1 MAESYKQ
8 WTMPLMARWVLGV
21 VTPIRKVP
29 MCRGYGN
36 LAPVSKLS
44 LDVSVRWSEQERI
57 SGSSPCDTYIRPA
70 TTDFN
75 T

>member
-1 MAESYKQ
+1 MAGPCKQ
-8 WTMPLMARWVLGV
+8 WMMPLMERWVLGV
-21 VTPIRKVP
+21 VTPFRKFL
-29 MCRGYGN
+29 MCRGYSN

-44 LDVSVRWSEQERI
+44 LDVSVRWSEQGRI
-57 SGSSPCDTYIRPA
+57 SGSSPCGTYIRPA